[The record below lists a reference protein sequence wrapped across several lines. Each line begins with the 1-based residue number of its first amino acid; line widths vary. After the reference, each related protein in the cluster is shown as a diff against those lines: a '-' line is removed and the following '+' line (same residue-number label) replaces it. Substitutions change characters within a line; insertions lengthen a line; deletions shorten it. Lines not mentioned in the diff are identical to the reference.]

1 MTIIIDSLTSVTGD
15 PTTIVG
21 SFLPKKLSFTKKI
34 MNTLPAQQLAKMP
47 LRLLVDCPL
56 GDAKN

>member
-1 MTIIIDSLTSVTGD
+1 MTIIYSLTSVTGD

-21 SFLPKKLSFTKKI
+21 SFLHLQRKQL
-34 MNTLPAQQLAKMP
+34 MNTLPAQQLVKMP
-47 LRLLVDCPL
+47 LRLSVDCPL